1 MDKNK
6 LNLLQL
12 TIMTAVSMMGSG
24 IVMLPAKLGQI
35 GAVSIFSWIV
45 TAIGS
50 VCLATVFGKCG
61 MYSQKDGGMA
71 GYAEYAFGHSGNF
84 LVSYSYGVSC
94 IIANTAMAL
103 SGAGYLAEL
112 VGVSLTPLQAAIW
125 TIIILW
131 VATSL
136 NWRGP
141 GFTGRVSSFT
151 VWGVII
157 SCGILCTVGWFWFS
171 PSLYISNWNISG
183 LPFGEAVTESI
194 TMTLWAFLGLETACA
209 NAERVENP
217 HKNIPRAILFGITLA
232 AICYIVTTNIMF
244 GIVPAYDLA
253 NSSAPFGFVFKQMFN
268 GHIGN
273 IIIVLILI
281 NDFGALVSWQ
291 FTVANVFLAASN
303 SGHFPKIFKKLN
315 RFSAPVLGMIIL
327 TAIQSALAFM
337 TVSPTL
343 IKQYEILVDLSVIT
357 TIAAYLLSMASV
369 RVLMRTAGCEESEI
383 KYTFILSI
391 IGSLYSLYACYAS
404 GLQAMAYGGLAIFFG
419 WVLYGRVADNA
430 ENHNIIK

>member
-1 MDKNK
+1 MGKNK
-6 LNLLQL
+6 LNLFQL

-35 GAVSIFSWIV
+35 GAISIFSWIV

-50 VCLATVFGKCG
+50 VCLAIVFGKCG
-61 MYSQKDGGMA
+61 MYSQKEGGMV

-84 LVSYSYGVSC
+84 LVSYSYGISC
-94 IIANTAMAL
+94 VIANTAMAL

-112 VGVSLTPLQAAIW
+112 VGVSLTPFETAIW
-125 TIIILW
+125 TAVILW
-131 VATSL
+131 ASTIL

-141 GFTGRVSSFT
+141 GFTGKVSSFT

-157 SCGILCTVGWFWFS
+157 ACGLLCTLGWFWFS
-171 PSLYISNWNISG
+171 PSLYLYNWNVSG
-183 LPFGEAVTESI
+183 LPFAGAVTESI

-232 AICYIVTTNIMF
+232 ALCYIVTTNIMF
-244 GIVPAYDLA
+244 GIVPASELA

-268 GHIGN
+268 GYVGN
-273 IIIVLILI
+273 IIILLILI

-291 FTVANVFLAASN
+291 FTAANVFLAAAN
-303 SGHFPKIFKKLN
+303 AGHFPKIFKKLN
-315 RFSAPVLGMIIL
+315 SFSAPVLGMIIL
-327 TAIQSALAFM
+327 TLIQTALAFM

-357 TIAAYLLSMASV
+357 TIVAYLLSMASV
-369 RVLMRTAGCEESEI
+369 RVLMRTAGCDEHEI
-383 KYTFILSI
+383 KYISMLAM
-391 IGSLYSLYACYAS
+391 IGSVYSLYACYAS
-404 GLQAMAYGGLAIFFG
+404 GLQAMAYGGLAIFLG
-419 WVLYGRVADNA
+419 WVLYGRVADNGKR
-430 ENHNIIK
+430 EI